1 MAYRKV
7 KKPDRFTNPR
17 EVGVVAKMAKFY
29 ALEPLDQIAFDM
41 EMKWGVDRLPR
52 IVGVDLAVRY
62 GKAKAELDAAIDA
75 DDEVLVAKKS
85 KKMISG
91 WKIMDAEAERLNK
104 KPISPKP
111 LASWRTDDSAYCL
124 FKTNTDAHSF
134 ARSDDGE
141 GIKVYALDEV
151 ARCIQMVEGKFA
163 VLGEAKKEFPGAELK
178 SVTRK
183 NIDLD
188 EEIPF

>member
-91 WKIMDAEAERLNK
+91 WKIMDAEAERLGL
-104 KPISPKP
+104 P
-111 LASWRTDDSAYCL
+111 A
-124 FKTNTDAHSF
+124 
-134 ARSDDGE
+134 
-141 GIKVYALDEV
+141 
-151 ARCIQMVEGKFA
+151 
-163 VLGEAKKEFPGAELK
+163 EAKQSLNGNSRSPVYCCCCLYIYYSRSPPVGGAREPWRRPLGAL
-178 SVTRK
+178 RCHC
-183 NIDLD
+183 
-188 EEIPF
+188 EIKLSK

>member
-1 MAYRKV
+1 
-7 KKPDRFTNPR
+7 
-17 EVGVVAKMAKFY
+17 
-29 ALEPLDQIAFDM
+29 
-41 EMKWGVDRLPR
+41 
-52 IVGVDLAVRY
+52 
-62 GKAKAELDAAIDA
+62 
-75 DDEVLVAKKS
+75 
-85 KKMISG
+85 
-91 WKIMDAEAERLNK
+91 MDAEAERLGET
-104 KPISPKP
+104 PIRPKP
-111 LASWRTDDSAYCL
+111 LASWRTDDSSYCL